1 MLRSATVVAACFAAA
16 LRSVTGQAAGGS
28 VAWFAASDTHLGHD
42 VGPKN
47 GTVVSSYEKNVR
59 AISEMNALWASPCG
73 TLNCSWPASLGGGP
87 VQEPLGV
94 VVSGDLIDN
103 GGGSAAVVNGCN
115 QWYNF
120 TSLFGFNGSDGM
132 LRSKV
137 YEGRGNHDDENSTA
151 AMPPGCTIVPS
162 RAIIARN
169 KLRLADASFGLD
181 AVSPATGLH
190 YSWTWPISSSCR
202 LHFVQLNLYPGE
214 TCGSPANPGKE
225 GTFPCADGW
234 IWGEGAESFLVAD
247 LAAHAAAP
255 GTHVVVAMHFGLDGW
270 SRTWYNPDQ
279 AAAFIA
285 ALAPYKTL
293 VVHVGHTHAAGL
305 YSFNGT
311 DEGAWNDPRPGF
323 VNVMNAPATQKE
335 AGDQTALPS
344 EFMALEATVDA
355 AGAGTLRIAQRV
367 GSGWGNVQ
375 GSTTFSC

>member
-1 MLRSATVVAACFAAA
+1 MRSAAAA
-16 LRSVTGQAAGGS
+16 LCLFAALRAAAGQAAGS

-47 GTVVSSYEKNVR
+47 GTVVTSYDKNLN
-59 AISEMNALWASPCG
+59 AITEMNALWAQPCG
-73 TLNCSWPASLGGGP
+73 TTNCTWPAALGGGP
-87 VQEPLGV
+87 VQEPRGV
-94 VVSGDLIDN
+94 VVSGDLVDN
-103 GGGSAAVVNGCN
+103 GGGTAAEVNGCN
-115 QWYNF
+115 QWFNF
-120 TSLFGFNGSDGM
+120 TRLYGFNGTDGL
-132 LRSKV
+132 LRSKC
-137 YEGRGNHDDENSTA
+137 YEGRGNHDDGNSTNA
-151 AMPPGCTIVPS
+151 LPAGCTTVPS

-181 AVSPATGLH
+181 AVSQATGLH
-190 YSWTWPISSSCR
+190 YSWTWPLTSTCR
-202 LHFVQLNLYPGE
+202 LHVVQLNLYPGE

-225 GTFPCADGW
+225 GTFSCTDGW
-234 IWGEGAESFLVAD
+234 VWGEGAESFLVAD
-247 LAAHAAAP
+247 LAAHAVAP
-255 GTHVVVAMHFGLDGW
+255 GTHVVVAMHYGLDGW
-270 SRTWYNPDQ
+270 SRTWYNADQ
-279 AAAFIA
+279 AASFVA

-311 DEGAWNDPRPGF
+311 SDGEWNDPRPGF
-323 VNVMNAPATQKE
+323 INVMNAPATQKE

>member
-1 MLRSATVVAACFAAA
+1 MRSAAAA
-16 LRSVTGQAAGGS
+16 LCLFAALRAAAGQAAGS

-47 GTVVSSYEKNVR
+47 GTVVSSLEKNKN
-59 AISEMNALWASPCG
+59 AITEMNALWAQPCG
-73 TLNCSWPASLGGGP
+73 TANCTWPAALGGGP
-87 VQEPLGV
+87 VKEPRGV
-94 VVSGDLIDN
+94 VISGDLIDN
-103 GGGSAAVVNGCN
+103 GGGAASQVNGCN
-115 QWYNF
+115 QWFNF
-120 TSLFGFNGSDGM
+120 TALYGFNGTDGL
-132 LRSKV
+132 LRSKC
-137 YEGRGNHDDENSTA
+137 YEGRGNHDDGNSTNELPA
-151 AMPPGCTIVPS
+151 GCTTVPS

-181 AVSPATGLH
+181 AVSQATGLH
-190 YSWTWPISSSCR
+190 YSWTWPLTSTCR
-202 LHFVQLNLYPGE
+202 LHVVQLNLYPGE

-225 GTFPCADGW
+225 GTFPCTDGW
-234 IWGEGAESFLVAD
+234 VWGEGAESFLVAD
-247 LAAHAAAP
+247 LAAHAVAP
-255 GTHVVVAMHFGLDGW
+255 GTHVVVAMHYGLDGW
-270 SRTWYNPDQ
+270 SRTWFNADQ
-279 AAAFIA
+279 AASFVA

-311 DEGAWNDPRPGF
+311 SDGAWNDPRPGF
-323 VNVMNAPATQKE
+323 INVMNAPATQKE
-335 AGDQTALPS
+335 AGDHTALPS